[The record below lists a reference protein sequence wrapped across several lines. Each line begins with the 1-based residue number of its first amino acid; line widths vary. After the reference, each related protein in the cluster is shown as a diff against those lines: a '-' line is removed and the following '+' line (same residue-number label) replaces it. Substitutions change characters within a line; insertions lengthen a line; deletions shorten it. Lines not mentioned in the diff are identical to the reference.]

1 MLHAKCTEIYHSTY
15 VSVHI
20 YVELCQSSSE
30 SSSKCARLIP
40 ELLPLGVVTGEEPV
54 LEVESCDWEQ
64 AACDSSIEGGCGP
77 SPSALIDDVLLAGE
91 ETSRNAFKSFC
102 HEGVG
107 HIFMVL
113 PPTCFPFFEPP
124 LDALTGV
131 TAEEDEP
138 RAFLGARATTAE
150 GDDKYGHG

>member
-1 MLHAKCTEIYHSTY
+1 MS
-15 VSVHI
+15 
-20 YVELCQSSSE
+20 CQSTSE
-30 SSSKCARLIP
+30 SSSKCACLIP
-40 ELLPLGVVTGEEPV
+40 EPLPLGVATGEEPV
-54 LEVESCDWEQ
+54 LEVDSCDWEQ
-64 AACDSSIEGGCGP
+64 AACDSSIEGGCVP
-77 SPSALIDDVLLAGE
+77 SPSVLMDEVLLVGE
-91 ETSRNAFKSFC
+91 ETSRNAFRSFC

-150 GDDKYGHG
+150 GDDIYGQG